1 MCFLLMCVLFV
12 CIDSVYDIVIII
24 YGTVHIYVIKRKKD
38 WGEIIAKSNKS
49 VHKSRNKIS
58 TASLVFVLY
67 FCAVLFYS
75 ASSDDEIGAEE
86 TR

>member
-1 MCFLLMCVLFV
+1 MCVLFA

-24 YGTVHIYVIKRKKD
+24 YGTVHIIYVIKCKRD

-75 ASSDDEIGAEE
+75 ASSSDETGAEE